1 MGNIFDSLNSKRTE
15 FKSLSG
21 ICPSNNS
28 FPVYEGPVIQ
38 KKKMAKVALFERYNG
53 NILAQLQGCNL
64 KQKSAH
70 EKNKKT
76 VLDNNT
82 APPM

>member
-28 FPVYEGPVIQ
+28 YPVFEGPVKQ
-38 KKKMAKVALFERYNG
+38 KKVALFESYNG